1 MMHTS
6 FIKKATVFGLALAS
20 TSLFA
25 EATYSPHKYQQNDW
39 FAEFGGN
46 TAMYVN
52 PAGISETDQ
61 FELSFGF
68 FSSISGEASQEYVSF
83 TYPIDYKHTWGFSFF
98 ENGASIDGGQDYVE
112 NAFMLGY
119 AYNLIQCIALGI
131 DISVLQINQ
140 FDENKHISLGADVGL
155 NWNPIANSKFGYLLV
170 GVALQNVVQPGIS
183 TEEGSSSYSFVAPGF
198 FGGDRDDAYNIPS
211 NLNFSLFYRGLN
223 RALEAKVELSLID
236 VFHSDKEGGDGM
248 NLEESFTVTY
258 FLSPHLG
265 VRLRFTK
272 EGYPV
277 AGATV
282 NVKDVSLFRYLAL
295 DLEMSHDDLYAKKNR
310 GFIWAVKLTSRFG
323 DTREEKIGE
332 ERYRRLKIEPEND
345 YRAAMRLYLNRQF
358 LEAAYAFGKVQ
369 TKYPAFHLVDQAA
382 FYKAKSFENLRMH
395 KAAKA
400 VYEDAIKRY
409 PQSDQRAKYHFQLM
423 NIDYKEGKYIDA
435 MAKYQ
440 NIAQKFGESDV
451 KADADYVAGQIK
463 FEQGLY
469 QEAVD
474 LLAAILPG
482 NANYFYARYTMG
494 IAYSRMGKWDEA
506 ENCFRD
512 ITEQPVSNQ
521 SERDLQ
527 DAAKV
532 KLGHIYFSG
541 EKPDIAQAAQMYGQ
555 VQAGSPVYDEAMLG
569 IAWSFLKVNKPNEAM
584 KPAQWIISNLPESF
598 LVSEAY
604 LVIGYCHFMKK
615 DYNNAAKALEQAEK
629 RTEQPVVTVAA
640 RDSARQA
647 YDAMQDE
654 FDSVQVKALDLAR
667 QLPTPRVE
675 KKREALRPSFDKAN
689 KTIEDYAAFTQKSI
703 QSDRF
708 ESNRKRILD
717 DAGFTLATVK
727 TKMSQGGASSEAA
740 QELESL
746 EDDLEMGGDDMGG
759 SSDAGSSSEAPAPA
773 GGDESAGGSSD
784 ELGDDLGDDF

>member
-1 MMHTS
+1 MHTS
-6 FIKKATVFGLALAS
+6 FIKKAAVFGLALAS

-46 TAMYVN
+46 TSMYVN
-52 PAGISETDQ
+52 PAGISETEQ
-61 FELSFGF
+61 LEFSAAF
-68 FSSISGEASQEYVSF
+68 FSSISGEASQEYVSLTF
-83 TYPIDYKHTWGFSFF
+83 PMDYKHTLGFSFF
-98 ENGASIDGGQDYVE
+98 ENGASIDDGPSYGEY
-112 NAFMLGY
+112 AFMFGY
-119 AYNLIQCIALGI
+119 AYNLMQFLALGV
-131 DISVLQINQ
+131 DISVLYINQ
-140 FDENKHISLGADVGL
+140 FDEVKQLTLGADVGVS
-155 NWNPIANSKFGYLLV
+155 WNPLASSKYGYLLV
-170 GVALQNVVQPGIS
+170 GVALQNALQPAVS
-183 TEEGSSSYSFVAPGF
+183 TSVEEDGMKFVLF
-198 FGGDRDDAYNIPS
+198 TESEAYKIPS
-211 NLNFSLFYRGLN
+211 NLNISFFYRGLN
-223 RALEAKVELSLID
+223 RALEAKVELSIID
-236 VFHSDKEGGDGM
+236 VMHESSEGGEGM
-248 NLEESFTVTY
+248 NLEQSFTLTY
-258 FLSPHLG
+258 YLSPHLG
-265 VRLRFTK
+265 VRARFTK
-272 EGYPV
+272 ECYPV
-277 AGATV
+277 VGATV
-282 NVKDVSLFRYLAL
+282 NVKDVSIFRYLAL
-295 DLEMSHDDLYAKKNR
+295 DLEMSHDDLWEKKNR

-423 NIDYKEGKYIDA
+423 NIDYKEGKYTEA
-435 MAKYQ
+435 MNKYQ

-469 QEAVD
+469 QESVD

-494 IAYSRMGKWDEA
+494 IAYSRMGKFDEA

-532 KLGHIYFSG
+532 KLGHLFFSG
-541 EKPDIAQAAQMYGQ
+541 EKPDIAAAAQMYGQ
-555 VQAGSPVYDEAMLG
+555 VQKGSPVFDEAMLG
-569 IAWSFLKVNKPNEAM
+569 IAWSFLKVNKPDEAM
-584 KPAQWIISNLPESF
+584 KPAKWIISNLPESF

-604 LVIGYCHFMKK
+604 LVVGYCYFMKK
-615 DYNNAAKALEQAEK
+615 DYKGAAEALTEAER
-629 RTEQPVVTVAA
+629 RTNQPIVSVAS

-647 YDAMQDE
+647 YDAMQSQ
-654 FDSVQVKALDLAR
+654 FDSVQVLALDLAR

-675 KKREALRPSFDKAN
+675 SKREALRPTFDKAN
-689 KTIEDYAAFTQKSI
+689 QAIEDYASFMQKSI

-727 TKMSQGGASSEAA
+727 TKMGQGTSVSNEAK
-740 QELESL
+740 QQLDQL
-746 EDDLEMGGDDMGG
+746 EDLE
-759 SSDAGSSSEAPAPA
+759 
-773 GGDESAGGSSD
+773 
-784 ELGDDLGDDF
+784 

>member
-6 FIKKATVFGLALAS
+6 FIKTSVLGLTVAAS
-20 TSLFA
+20 SLFA
-25 EATYSPHKYQQNDW
+25 DATYSPHKYQQNDW

-52 PAGISETDQ
+52 PASIAETEQ
-61 FELSFGF
+61 LEFSAAF
-68 FSSISGEASQEYVSF
+68 FSSISGEASQEYVSLTF
-83 TYPIDYKHTWGFSFF
+83 PMDYKHTLGFSFF
-98 ENGASIDGGQDYVE
+98 ENGASIDGGKSYGE
-112 NAFMLGY
+112 YAFMFGY
-119 AYNLIQCIALGI
+119 AYNLFQLISLGV
-131 DISVLQINQ
+131 DISVLYINQ
-140 FDENKHISLGADVGL
+140 FDDVKQVTFGSDIGIS
-155 NWNPIANSKFGYLLV
+155 WNPLASSKLGYLLV
-170 GVALQNVVQPGIS
+170 GVALQNVLQPAIATS
-183 TEEGSSSYSFVAPGF
+183 
-198 FGGDRDDAYNIPS
+198 DDAPAVVLFTESEAYKIPA

-223 RALEAKVELSLID
+223 RSLEAKIEASFID
-236 VFHSDKEGGDGM
+236 IMHDDEEGGEGF
-248 NLEESFTVTY
+248 NLETSFTLTY
-258 FLSPHLG
+258 YLSPHLG
-265 VRLRFTK
+265 VRGRFTK
-272 EGYPV
+272 EGYFV

-282 NVKDVSLFRYLAL
+282 NVKDVSIFRYLQL

-310 GFIWAVKLTSRFG
+310 GFIWAVKITSRFG

-395 KAAKA
+395 KAAKS

-409 PQSDQRAKYHFQLM
+409 PQSDQKAKYHFQLM
-423 NIDYKEGKYIDA
+423 NIDYKEGKYTEA
-435 MAKYQ
+435 MSKYQ

-469 QEAVD
+469 QESVD

-494 IAYSRMGKWDEA
+494 IAYSRLGKFEEA

-512 ITEQPVSNQ
+512 ITEQQYSNQ
-521 SERDLQ
+521 SEQDLQ
-527 DAAKV
+527 DAARV
-532 KLGHIYFSG
+532 KLGHLYFSG
-541 EKPDIAQAAQMYGQ
+541 EKADIAAAAQMYGQ

-569 IAWSFLKVNKPNEAM
+569 IAWSFLKVNKPDEAM

-604 LVIGYCHFMKK
+604 LVQGYCYFMKK
-615 DYNNAAKALEQAEK
+615 DYQNAAKSLEQAEAK
-629 RTEQPVVTVAA
+629 TEKPAVSVAA

-647 YDAMQDE
+647 YDAMQSE
-654 FDSVQVKALDLAR
+654 FDSVQVQALDLAR

-675 KKREALRPSFDKAN
+675 SKREALRPTFDKAN
-689 KTIEDYAAFTQKSI
+689 QAIEDYAAFTQRAI

-708 ESNRKRILD
+708 ESNRKRILE

-727 TKMSQGGASSEAA
+727 TKMGQGSTSSEAA
-740 QELESL
+740 QELEEL
-746 EDDLEMGGDDMGG
+746 EDLE
-759 SSDAGSSSEAPAPA
+759 
-773 GGDESAGGSSD
+773 
-784 ELGDDLGDDF
+784 

>member
-1 MMHTS
+1 MHTS
-6 FIKKATVFGLALAS
+6 FIKTSVLGLTVAAS
-20 TSLFA
+20 SLFA
-25 EATYSPHKYQQNDW
+25 EATYAPHKYQQNDW

-52 PAGISETDQ
+52 PASISETEQ
-61 FELSFGF
+61 LEFSAAF
-68 FSSISGEASQEYVSF
+68 FSSISGEASQEYLSLTF
-83 TYPIDYKHTWGFSFF
+83 PMDYKHTLGFSFF
-98 ENGASIDGGQDYVE
+98 ENGASIDGGKSYGE
-112 NAFMLGY
+112 YAFMFGY
-119 AYNLIQCIALGI
+119 AYNLFQLLSLGV
-131 DISVLQINQ
+131 DISVLYINQ
-140 FDENKHISLGADVGL
+140 FDEVTQLTVGSDIGL
-155 NWNPIANSKFGYLLV
+155 SWNPLASSKLGYLLV
-170 GVALQNVVQPGIS
+170 GVALQNILPPA
-183 TEEGSSSYSFVAPGF
+183 VATG
-198 FGGDRDDAYNIPS
+198 DDAPMFVLFTEDEAYKIPT
-211 NLNFSLFYRGLN
+211 NLNISLFYRGLN
-223 RALEAKVELSLID
+223 RSLEAKIEASLID
-236 VFHSDKEGGDGM
+236 IMHDEDEGGEGF
-248 NLEESFTVTY
+248 NLETSFTLTY
-258 FLSPHLG
+258 YLSPHLG
-265 VRLRFTK
+265 VRGRFTK
-272 EGYPV
+272 EGYFV

-282 NVKDVSLFRYLAL
+282 NVKDVSIFRYLSL

-310 GFIWAVKLTSRFG
+310 GFIWAVKITSRFG

-409 PQSDQRAKYHFQLM
+409 PQSDQKAKYHFQLM
-423 NIDYKEGKYIDA
+423 NIDYKEGKYTEA
-435 MAKYQ
+435 MSKYQ

-469 QEAVD
+469 QESVD

-494 IAYSRMGKWDEA
+494 IAYSRLGKFEEA

-512 ITEQPVSNQ
+512 ITEQQYSNQ
-521 SERDLQ
+521 SEQDLQ
-527 DAAKV
+527 DAARV

-541 EKPDIAQAAQMYGQ
+541 EKADIAAAAQMYGQ

-569 IAWSFLKVNKPNEAM
+569 IAWSFLKVNKPDDAM
-584 KPAQWIISNLPESF
+584 KPAKWIISNLPESF

-604 LVIGYCHFMKK
+604 LVQGYCYFMKK
-615 DYNNAAKALEQAEK
+615 DYKNAAASLEQAEK
-629 RTEQPVVTVAA
+629 KTEQPAVSVAA

-675 KKREALRPSFDKAN
+675 SKREALRPTFDKAN
-689 KTIEDYAAFTQKSI
+689 QAIEDYAAFTQRAI

-708 ESNRKRILD
+708 ESNRKRILE

-727 TKMSQGGASSEAA
+727 TKMGQGSAGNAEAA
-740 QELESL
+740 KELDSL
-746 EDDLEMGGDDMGG
+746 EDLDL
-759 SSDAGSSSEAPAPA
+759 
-773 GGDESAGGSSD
+773 DE
-784 ELGDDLGDDF
+784 

>member
-1 MMHTS
+1 MLRTS
-6 FIKKATVFGLALAS
+6 FIKTSAFGLAVAS

-25 EATYSPHKYQQNDW
+25 EATYTPNKYQQNDW

-46 TAMYVN
+46 TSMYVN

-61 FELSFGF
+61 LEFSAAF
-68 FSSISGEASQEYVSF
+68 FSTISGEASQEYVSL
-83 TYPIDYKHTWGFSFF
+83 TYPIDYKHTLGFSLF
-98 ENGASIDGGQDYVE
+98 ENGASIEGGESYSE
-112 NAFMLGY
+112 IAAMFGY
-119 AYNLIQCIALGI
+119 SYRLMHFLSLGI
-131 DISVLQINQ
+131 DLSVLYINQ
-140 FDENKHISLGADVGL
+140 FDELKQLTVGADVGVS
-155 NWNPIANSKFGYLLV
+155 WNPLASSKYGYLLIGASV
-170 GVALQNVVQPGIS
+170 QNLLAPAVSEADGD
-183 TEEGSSSYSFVAPGF
+183 GSFKFVFMGAA
-198 FGGDRDDAYNIPS
+198 DAYKIPT
-211 NLNFSLFYRGLN
+211 NLNLSLFYRGFN
-223 RALEAKVELSLID
+223 RLLEFKAELSVID
-236 VFHSDKEGGDGM
+236 IIHDSDEGGKGS
-248 NLEESFTVTY
+248 NLEMSFSLTY
-258 FLSPHLG
+258 YLSSHLG
-265 VRLRFTK
+265 VRGRFTK

-277 AGATV
+277 IGATV
-282 NVKDVSLFRYLAL
+282 NVKDVSIFRYLAL
-295 DLEMSHDDLYAKKNR
+295 DLEMSHDDLWAKKNR
-310 GFIWAVKLTSRFG
+310 GFVWAVKLTSRFG

-395 KAAKA
+395 KAAKS

-423 NIDYKEGKYIDA
+423 NIDYKEGKYTEA
-435 MAKYQ
+435 MTKYQ

-469 QEAVD
+469 QESVD
-474 LLAAILPG
+474 LLASILPG

-494 IAYSRMGKWDEA
+494 IANSRMGKFDEA

-527 DAAKV
+527 DAARV
-532 KLGHIYFSG
+532 KLGHLFFSG
-541 EKPDIAQAAQMYGQ
+541 EKPDIAAAAQMYGQ
-555 VQAGSPVYDEAMLG
+555 VQKESPVFDEAMLG
-569 IAWSFLKVNKPNEAM
+569 IAWSFLKVNKPDEAI
-584 KPAQWIISNLPESF
+584 KPAKWIISNLPESF

-615 DYNNAAKALEQAEK
+615 NYQEALEALTQAEK
-629 RTEQPVVTVAA
+629 RTEQPIVSVAA

-647 YDAMQDE
+647 YDAMQSQ
-654 FDSVQVKALDLAR
+654 FDSVQVLALDLAR

-675 KKREALRPSFDKAN
+675 SKREALRPTFDKAN
-689 KTIEDYAAFTQKSI
+689 QAIEDYASFMQRSI

-717 DAGFTLATVK
+717 DAGFTKATLLS
-727 TKMSQGGASSEAA
+727 KMGGAGGGTSKNSGASEMP
-740 QELESL
+740 SL
-746 EDDLEMGGDDMGG
+746 EDDL
-759 SSDAGSSSEAPAPA
+759 
-773 GGDESAGGSSD
+773 
-784 ELGDDLGDDF
+784 

>member
-6 FIKKATVFGLALAS
+6 FIKKAAVFGLALAS

-52 PAGISETDQ
+52 PAGISETEQ
-61 FELSFGF
+61 LEFSAAF
-68 FSSISGEASQEYVSF
+68 FSSISGEASQEYVSLTF
-83 TYPIDYKHTWGFSFF
+83 PMDYKHTLGFSFF
-98 ENGASIDGGQDYVE
+98 ENGASIDDGPSYGEY
-112 NAFMLGY
+112 AFMFGY
-119 AYNLIQCIALGI
+119 AYNLMQFLALGV
-131 DISVLQINQ
+131 DISVLYINQ
-140 FDENKHISLGADVGL
+140 FDEVKQLTMGADIGI
-155 NWNPIANSKFGYLLV
+155 NWNPLASSKYGYLLV
-170 GVALQNVVQPGIS
+170 GVAMQNVLQPAVS
-183 TEEGSSSYSFVAPGF
+183 TAAEESGMKFVLF
-198 FGGDRDDAYNIPS
+198 TESEAYKIPS
-211 NLNFSLFYRGLN
+211 NLNVSLFYRGLN
-223 RALEAKVELSLID
+223 RSLEAKAEVSIID
-236 VFHSDKEGGDGM
+236 VMHESSEGGEGM
-248 NLEESFTVTY
+248 NLETSFTLTY
-258 FLSPHLG
+258 YLSPHLG
-265 VRLRFTK
+265 VRARFTK
-272 EGYPV
+272 ECYPV
-277 AGATV
+277 IGATV
-282 NVKDVSLFRYLAL
+282 NVKDVSIFRYLAL
-295 DLEMSHDDLYAKKNR
+295 DLELSHDDLWEKKNR

-423 NIDYKEGKYIDA
+423 NIDYKEGKYTEA

-469 QEAVD
+469 QESVD

-494 IAYSRMGKWDEA
+494 IAYSRMGKWEEA

-532 KLGHIYFSG
+532 KLGHLFFSG
-541 EKPDIAQAAQMYGQ
+541 EKADIPAAAQMYGQ
-555 VQAGSPVYDEAMLG
+555 VEAGSPVYDEAMLG
-569 IAWSFLKVNKPNEAM
+569 IAWSFLKVNKPDEAM
-584 KPAQWIISNLPESF
+584 KPAQWIINNLPESF
-598 LVSEAY
+598 LISEAY

-615 DYNNAAKALEQAEK
+615 DYNGAAKALEQAEK

-647 YDAMQDE
+647 YDAMQDQ
-654 FDSVQVKALDLAR
+654 FDSVQVLALDLAR

-675 KKREALRPSFDKAN
+675 SKREALRPTFDKAN
-689 KTIEDYAAFTQKSI
+689 QSIEEYAAFTQKSI

-708 ESNRKRILD
+708 ESNRKRIQE

-727 TKMSQGGASSEAA
+727 TKMSQGSTGSSEAA
-740 QELESL
+740 QELEDL
-746 EDDLEMGGDDMGG
+746 EDLE
-759 SSDAGSSSEAPAPA
+759 
-773 GGDESAGGSSD
+773 
-784 ELGDDLGDDF
+784 

>member
-1 MMHTS
+1 MHTS
-6 FIKKATVFGLALAS
+6 FIKTSVLGLTVAAS
-20 TSLFA
+20 SLFA
-25 EATYSPHKYQQNDW
+25 DATYSPHKYQQNDW

-52 PAGISETDQ
+52 PASIAETEQ
-61 FELSFGF
+61 LEFSAAF
-68 FSSISGEASQEYVSF
+68 FSSISGEASQEYVSLTF
-83 TYPIDYKHTWGFSFF
+83 PMDYKHTLGFSFF
-98 ENGASIDGGQDYVE
+98 ENGASIDGGKSYGE
-112 NAFMLGY
+112 YAFMFGY
-119 AYNLIQCIALGI
+119 AYNLFQLVSLGV
-131 DISVLQINQ
+131 DISVLYINQ
-140 FDENKHISLGADVGL
+140 FDDVKQVTFGSDIGIS
-155 NWNPIANSKFGYLLV
+155 WNPLASSKLGYLLV
-170 GVALQNVVQPGIS
+170 GVALQNVLQPAIATS
-183 TEEGSSSYSFVAPGF
+183 
-198 FGGDRDDAYNIPS
+198 DDAPAVVLFTESEAYKIPA

-223 RALEAKVELSLID
+223 RSLEAKIEASFID
-236 VFHSDKEGGDGM
+236 IMHDDEEGGEGF
-248 NLEESFTVTY
+248 NLETSFTLTY
-258 FLSPHLG
+258 YLSPHLG
-265 VRLRFTK
+265 VRGRFTK
-272 EGYPV
+272 EGYFV

-282 NVKDVSLFRYLAL
+282 NVKDVSIFRYLQL

-310 GFIWAVKLTSRFG
+310 GFIWAVKITSRFG

-395 KAAKA
+395 KAAKS

-409 PQSDQRAKYHFQLM
+409 PQSDQKAKYHFQLM
-423 NIDYKEGKYIDA
+423 NIDYKEGKYTEA
-435 MAKYQ
+435 MSKYQ

-469 QEAVD
+469 QESVD

-494 IAYSRMGKWDEA
+494 IAYSRLGKFEEA

-512 ITEQPVSNQ
+512 ITEQQYSNQ
-521 SERDLQ
+521 SEQDLQ
-527 DAAKV
+527 DAARV
-532 KLGHIYFSG
+532 KLGHLYFSG
-541 EKPDIAQAAQMYGQ
+541 EKADIAAAAQMYGQ
-555 VQAGSPVYDEAMLG
+555 VQPGSPVYDEAMLG
-569 IAWSFLKVNKPNEAM
+569 IAWSFLKVNKPDEAM
-584 KPAQWIISNLPESF
+584 KPAKWIISNLPESF

-604 LVIGYCHFMKK
+604 LVQGYCYFMKK
-615 DYNNAAKALEQAEK
+615 DYQNAAKSLEQAEAK
-629 RTEQPVVTVAA
+629 TEKPAVSVAA

-647 YDAMQDE
+647 YDAMQSE
-654 FDSVQVKALDLAR
+654 FDSVQVQALDLAR

-675 KKREALRPSFDKAN
+675 SKREALRPTFDKAN
-689 KTIEDYAAFTQKSI
+689 QAIEDYAAFTQRAI

-708 ESNRKRILD
+708 ESNRKRILE

-727 TKMSQGGASSEAA
+727 TKMGQGSTSSEAA
-740 QELESL
+740 QELEEL
-746 EDDLEMGGDDMGG
+746 EDLE
-759 SSDAGSSSEAPAPA
+759 
-773 GGDESAGGSSD
+773 
-784 ELGDDLGDDF
+784 

>member
-1 MMHTS
+1 MHTS
-6 FIKKATVFGLALAS
+6 FIKKAAVFGLALAS

-46 TAMYVN
+46 TSMYVN
-52 PAGISETDQ
+52 PAGISETEQ
-61 FELSFGF
+61 LEFSAAF
-68 FSSISGEASQEYVSF
+68 FSSISGEASQEYVSLTF
-83 TYPIDYKHTWGFSFF
+83 PMDYKHTLGFSFF
-98 ENGASIDGGQDYVE
+98 ENGASIDDGPSYGEY
-112 NAFMLGY
+112 AFMFGY
-119 AYNLIQCIALGI
+119 AYNLMQFLALGV
-131 DISVLQINQ
+131 DISVLYINQ
-140 FDENKHISLGADVGL
+140 FDEVKQLTLGADVGVS
-155 NWNPIANSKFGYLLV
+155 WNPLASSKYGYLLV
-170 GVALQNVVQPGIS
+170 GVALQNALQPAVS
-183 TEEGSSSYSFVAPGF
+183 TAVEEDGMKFVLF
-198 FGGDRDDAYNIPS
+198 TESEAYKIPS
-211 NLNFSLFYRGLN
+211 NLNISFFYRGLN
-223 RALEAKVELSLID
+223 RALEAKVELSIID
-236 VFHSDKEGGDGM
+236 VMHESSEGGEGM
-248 NLEESFTVTY
+248 NLEQSFTLTY
-258 FLSPHLG
+258 YLSPHLG
-265 VRLRFTK
+265 VRARFTK
-272 EGYPV
+272 ECYPV
-277 AGATV
+277 VGATV
-282 NVKDVSLFRYLAL
+282 NVKDVSIFRYLAL
-295 DLEMSHDDLYAKKNR
+295 DLEMSHDDLWEKKNR

-409 PQSDQRAKYHFQLM
+409 PQSDQKAKYHFQLM
-423 NIDYKEGKYIDA
+423 NIDYKEGKYTEA
-435 MAKYQ
+435 MTKYQ

-469 QEAVD
+469 QESVD

-494 IAYSRMGKWDEA
+494 IAYSRLGKFEEA

-512 ITEQPVSNQ
+512 ITEQQYSNQ
-521 SERDLQ
+521 SEQDLQ
-527 DAAKV
+527 DAARV
-532 KLGHIYFSG
+532 KLGHLYFSG
-541 EKPDIAQAAQMYGQ
+541 EKADIAAAAQMYGQ
-555 VQAGSPVYDEAMLG
+555 GHAGSPVYDEAMLG
-569 IAWSFLKVNKPNEAM
+569 IAWSFLKVNKPDEAM
-584 KPAQWIISNLPESF
+584 KPAKWIISNLPESF

-604 LVIGYCHFMKK
+604 LVQGYCYFMKK
-615 DYNNAAKALEQAEK
+615 DYQNAAKSLEQAEK
-629 RTEQPVVTVAA
+629 KTEKPAVTVAA

-654 FDSVQVKALDLAR
+654 FDSVQVQALDLAR

-675 KKREALRPSFDKAN
+675 SKREALRPTFDKAN
-689 KTIEDYAAFTQKSI
+689 QAIEDYAAFTQKAI

-708 ESNRKRILD
+708 ESNRKRILE

-727 TKMSQGGASSEAA
+727 TKMGQGAPSSEAA
-740 QELESL
+740 QELEDL
-746 EDDLEMGGDDMGG
+746 EDLE
-759 SSDAGSSSEAPAPA
+759 
-773 GGDESAGGSSD
+773 
-784 ELGDDLGDDF
+784 

>member
-1 MMHTS
+1 MLRTS
-6 FIKKATVFGLALAS
+6 FIKTSALGLAVAS

-25 EATYSPHKYQQNDW
+25 EATYTPNKYQQNDW

-46 TAMYVN
+46 TSMYVN

-61 FELSFGF
+61 LEFSAAF
-68 FSSISGEASQEYVSF
+68 FSTISGEASQEYVSL
-83 TYPIDYKHTWGFSFF
+83 TYPIDYKHTLGFSLF
-98 ENGASIDGGQDYVE
+98 ENGASIEGGESYSE
-112 NAFMLGY
+112 IAAMFGYSYRLFHLLSLGV
-119 AYNLIQCIALGI
+119 
-131 DISVLQINQ
+131 SVDVLYINQ
-140 FDENKHISLGADVGL
+140 FDELKQLTVGADVGL
-155 NWNPIANSKFGYLLV
+155 SWNPLASSKYGYLLI
-170 GVALQNVVQPGIS
+170 GASLQNILAPAVSEADGD
-183 TEEGSSSYSFVAPGF
+183 GSFKFVFMGAA
-198 FGGDRDDAYNIPS
+198 DAYKIPT
-211 NLNFSLFYRGLN
+211 NLNLSLFYRGFN
-223 RALEAKVELSLID
+223 RLLEMKAEFSFID
-236 VFHSDKEGGDGM
+236 IIHDSDEGGKGA
-248 NLEESFTVTY
+248 NLEMSFTLTY
-258 FLSPHLG
+258 YLSSHLG
-265 VRLRFTK
+265 VRARFTK

-277 AGATV
+277 IGATV
-282 NVKDVSLFRYLAL
+282 NVKDVSIFRYLAL
-295 DLEMSHDDLYAKKNR
+295 DLEMSHDDLWAKKNR
-310 GFIWAVKLTSRFG
+310 GFVWAVKLTTRFG

-395 KAAKA
+395 KAAKS

-423 NIDYKEGKYIDA
+423 NIDYKEGKYTEA
-435 MAKYQ
+435 MTKYQ

-469 QEAVD
+469 QESVD
-474 LLAAILPG
+474 LLASILPG

-494 IAYSRMGKWDEA
+494 IANSRMGKFDEA

-527 DAAKV
+527 DAARV
-532 KLGHIYFSG
+532 KLGHLFFSG
-541 EKPDIAQAAQMYGQ
+541 EKPDIAAAAQMYGQ
-555 VQAGSPVYDEAMLG
+555 VQKESPVFDEAMLG
-569 IAWSFLKVNKPNEAM
+569 IAWSFLKVNKPDEAI
-584 KPAQWIISNLPESF
+584 KPAKWIISNLPESF

-615 DYNNAAKALEQAEK
+615 NYQDALEALTQAEK
-629 RTEQPVVTVAA
+629 RTEQPIVSVAS

-647 YDAMQDE
+647 YDAMQSQ
-654 FDSVQVKALDLAR
+654 FDSVQVLALDLAR

-675 KKREALRPSFDKAN
+675 SKREALRPTFNKAN
-689 KTIEDYAAFTQKSI
+689 QAIEDYASFMQRSI

-717 DAGFTLATVK
+717 DAGFTKATLLS
-727 TKMSQGGASSEAA
+727 KMGGAGGGTSKNSGASEMP
-740 QELESL
+740 SL
-746 EDDLEMGGDDMGG
+746 EDDL
-759 SSDAGSSSEAPAPA
+759 
-773 GGDESAGGSSD
+773 
-784 ELGDDLGDDF
+784 

>member
-1 MMHTS
+1 MMRTS
-6 FIKKATVFGLALAS
+6 FIKTSVLGLTVAASALY
-20 TSLFA
+20 A
-25 EATYSPHKYQQNDW
+25 EAVYSPHKYQQNDW
-39 FAEFGGN
+39 FGEFGSNN

-52 PAGISETDQ
+52 PAGISMTDQ
-61 FELSFGF
+61 LEVSAAF
-68 FSSISGEASQEYVSF
+68 FSSISGEASQEYVSLAF
-83 TYPIDYKHTWGFSFF
+83 PMDYKHTIGFSFF
-98 ENGASIDGGQDYVE
+98 ENGASIDGGKSYDE
-112 NAFMLGY
+112 FAFLLGY
-119 AYNLIQCIALGI
+119 AYNLMHCVAVGL
-131 DISVLQINQ
+131 DISVLYINQ
-140 FDENKHISLGADVGL
+140 FDEVKHVTFGADVGV
-155 NWNPIANSKFGYLLV
+155 NWNPLSSSKYGDLFV
-170 GVALQNVVQPGIS
+170 GVALQNALQPAVSTAEKDAPTVVLF
-183 TEEGSSSYSFVAPGF
+183 TESE
-198 FGGDRDDAYNIPS
+198 AYKIPA

-223 RALEAKVELSLID
+223 RALEAKAELSVID
-236 VFHSDKEGGDGM
+236 VMHDDEEGGEGM
-248 NLEESFTVTY
+248 NLEESFTLTY
-258 FLSPHLG
+258 YLSPHLG

-277 AGATV
+277 VGATV
-282 NVKDVSLFRYLAL
+282 NVKDVSFFRYLQL

-310 GFIWAVKLTSRFG
+310 GFIWAVKLTTRFG

-395 KAAKA
+395 KAARA

-409 PQSDQRAKYHFQLM
+409 PRTEQNAKYHFQLM
-423 NIDYKEGKYIDA
+423 NIDYKEGKYTDA

-440 NIAQKFGESDV
+440 NIVQVFGKSDV
-451 KADADYVAGQIK
+451 KADADYIAGQIK

-469 QEAVD
+469 QESVD

-494 IAYSRMGKWDEA
+494 IAYSRMGKWEEA

-541 EKPDIAQAAQMYGQ
+541 EKPDVAAAAQMYGQ
-555 VQAGSPVYDEAMLG
+555 VEPGSPVYDEAMLG
-569 IAWSFLKVNKPNEAM
+569 IAWSFLKVNKPDEAL
-584 KPAQWIISNLPESF
+584 KPANWIISNLPESF

-604 LVIGYCHFMKK
+604 LVQGYCYFIKK
-615 DYNNAAKALEQAEK
+615 DYDRAVKSLEQAEK
-629 RTEQPVVTVAA
+629 RTEQPVVSVAA

-647 YDAMQDE
+647 YEAMQND

-675 KKREALRPSFDKAN
+675 SKREALKPDFDKAN
-689 KTIEDYAAFTQKSI
+689 KAIEDYAEFTQRSI

-727 TKMSQGGASSEAA
+727 TKMAGGAGGSGAA
-740 QELESL
+740 QELEEL
-746 EDDLEMGGDDMGG
+746 DDLE
-759 SSDAGSSSEAPAPA
+759 
-773 GGDESAGGSSD
+773 
-784 ELGDDLGDDF
+784 

>member
-6 FIKKATVFGLALAS
+6 FIKTSVLGLAVAS

-25 EATYSPHKYQQNDW
+25 EATYTPNKYQQNDW

-61 FELSFGF
+61 LEVSLGF
-68 FSSISGEASQEYVSF
+68 FSTISGEASQEYVSL
-83 TYPIDYKHTWGFSFF
+83 TYPIDYKHTWGISLF
-98 ENGASIDGGQDYVE
+98 ENGASIEGGASYSE
-112 NAFMLGY
+112 IAALFGY
-119 AYNLIQCIALGI
+119 SYRLMQLLALGI
-131 DISVLQINQ
+131 DLSVLYINQ
-140 FDENKHISLGADVGL
+140 FDEIKQLTIGADVGL
-155 NWNPIANSKFGYLLV
+155 SWNPLASSKFGYLLI
-170 GVALQNVVQPGIS
+170 GVAVQNLLAPAIS
-183 TEEGSSSYSFVAPGF
+183 EAEGDGSFKFVLMGAK
-198 FGGDRDDAYNIPS
+198 DAYKIPT
-211 NLNFSLFYRGLN
+211 NLNLSLFWRGFN
-223 RALEAKVELSLID
+223 RLLELKAELSLID
-236 VFHSDKEGGDGM
+236 IIHDADEGGKGS
-248 NLEESFTVTY
+248 NLEMSFTLTY
-258 FLSPHLG
+258 YLSSHLG
-265 VRLRFTK
+265 VRARFTK

-277 AGATV
+277 IGATV
-282 NVKDVSLFRYLAL
+282 NVKDVSIFRYLAL
-295 DLEMSHDDLYAKKNR
+295 DLEMSHDDLWAKKNR
-310 GFIWAVKLTSRFG
+310 GFVWAVKLTSRFG

-395 KAAKA
+395 KAAKS

-423 NIDYKEGKYIDA
+423 NIDYKEGKYTEA
-435 MAKYQ
+435 MNKYQ

-494 IAYSRMGKWDEA
+494 IANSRMQKWDEA

-532 KLGHIYFSG
+532 KLGHLFFSG
-541 EKPDIAQAAQMYGQ
+541 EKPDIAAAAQLYGQ
-555 VQAGSPVYDEAMLG
+555 VQKGSPVFDEAMLG
-569 IAWSFLKVNKPNEAM
+569 IAWSFLKVHKPDDAI

-604 LVIGYCHFMKK
+604 LVVGYCHFMKK
-615 DYNNAAKALEQAEK
+615 EYQKSAEALQEAVNLSDK
-629 RTEQPVVTVAA
+629 PVVSVAA

-647 YDAMQDE
+647 YDAMQGQ
-654 FDSVQVKALDLAR
+654 FDSVQVLALDLAR

-675 KKREALRPSFDKAN
+675 SKREALRPTFDKAN
-689 KTIEDYAAFTQKSI
+689 QTIEDYASFMQRSI

-708 ESNRKRILD
+708 ESNRQRIRD

-727 TKMSQGGASSEAA
+727 TLLGG
-740 QELESL
+740 L
-746 EDDLEMGGDDMGG
+746 GG
-759 SSDAGSSSEAPAPA
+759 SSSGSGSSTGSPA
-773 GGDESAGGSSD
+773 G
-784 ELGDDLGDDF
+784 ELEDLE

>member
-6 FIKKATVFGLALAS
+6 FIKTSVLGLTVAAS
-20 TSLFA
+20 SLFA
-25 EATYSPHKYQQNDW
+25 EATYAPHKYQQNDW

-52 PAGISETDQ
+52 PASISETEQ
-61 FELSFGF
+61 LEFSAAF
-68 FSSISGEASQEYVSF
+68 FSSISGEASQEYLSLTF
-83 TYPIDYKHTWGFSFF
+83 PMDYKHTLGFSFF
-98 ENGASIDGGQDYVE
+98 ENGASIDGGKSYGE
-112 NAFMLGY
+112 YAFMFGY
-119 AYNLIQCIALGI
+119 AYNLFQLLSLGV
-131 DISVLQINQ
+131 DISVLYINQ
-140 FDENKHISLGADVGL
+140 FDEVTQLTVGSDIGL
-155 NWNPIANSKFGYLLV
+155 SWNPLASSKLGYLLV
-170 GVALQNVVQPGIS
+170 GVALQNILPPA
-183 TEEGSSSYSFVAPGF
+183 VATG
-198 FGGDRDDAYNIPS
+198 DDAPMFVLFTEDEAYKIPT
-211 NLNFSLFYRGLN
+211 NLNISLFYRGLN
-223 RALEAKVELSLID
+223 RSLEAKIEASLID
-236 VFHSDKEGGDGM
+236 IMHDEDEGGEGF
-248 NLEESFTVTY
+248 NLETSFTLTY
-258 FLSPHLG
+258 YLSPHLG
-265 VRLRFTK
+265 VRGRFTK
-272 EGYPV
+272 EGYFV

-282 NVKDVSLFRYLAL
+282 NVKDVSIFRYLSL

-310 GFIWAVKLTSRFG
+310 GFIWAVKITSRFG

-395 KAAKA
+395 KAAKS

-409 PQSDQRAKYHFQLM
+409 PQSDQKAKYHFQLM
-423 NIDYKEGKYIDA
+423 NIDYKEGKYTEA
-435 MAKYQ
+435 MSKYQ

-469 QEAVD
+469 QESVD

-494 IAYSRMGKWDEA
+494 IAYSRLGKFEEA

-512 ITEQPVSNQ
+512 ITEQQYSNQ
-521 SERDLQ
+521 SEQDLQ
-527 DAAKV
+527 DAARV

-541 EKPDIAQAAQMYGQ
+541 EKADIAAAAQMYGQ
-555 VQAGSPVYDEAMLG
+555 VQPGSPVYDEAMLG
-569 IAWSFLKVNKPNEAM
+569 IAWSFLKVNKPDDAM
-584 KPAQWIISNLPESF
+584 KPAKWIISNLPESF

-604 LVIGYCHFMKK
+604 LVQGYCYFMKK
-615 DYNNAAKALEQAEK
+615 DYKNAAASLEQAEK
-629 RTEQPVVTVAA
+629 KTEQPAVSVAA

-647 YDAMQDE
+647 FDAMQDE

-675 KKREALRPSFDKAN
+675 SKREALRPTFDKAN
-689 KTIEDYAAFTQKSI
+689 QAIEDYAAFTQRAI

-708 ESNRKRILD
+708 ESNRKRILE

-727 TKMSQGGASSEAA
+727 TKMGQGSAGNAEAA
-740 QELESL
+740 KELDAL
-746 EDDLEMGGDDMGG
+746 EDLDL
-759 SSDAGSSSEAPAPA
+759 
-773 GGDESAGGSSD
+773 DE
-784 ELGDDLGDDF
+784 

>member
-6 FIKKATVFGLALAS
+6 FIKTSVLGLTVAAS
-20 TSLFA
+20 SLFA
-25 EATYSPHKYQQNDW
+25 EATYAPHKYQQNDW

-52 PAGISETDQ
+52 PASISETEQ
-61 FELSFGF
+61 LEFSAAF
-68 FSSISGEASQEYVSF
+68 FSSISGEASQEYLSLTF
-83 TYPIDYKHTWGFSFF
+83 PMDYKHTLGFSFF
-98 ENGASIDGGQDYVE
+98 ENGASIDGGKSYGE
-112 NAFMLGY
+112 YAFMFGY
-119 AYNLIQCIALGI
+119 AYNLFQLLSLGV
-131 DISVLQINQ
+131 DISVLYINQ
-140 FDENKHISLGADVGL
+140 FDEVTQLTVGSDIGL
-155 NWNPIANSKFGYLLV
+155 SWNPLASSKLGYLLV
-170 GVALQNVVQPGIS
+170 GVALQNILPPA
-183 TEEGSSSYSFVAPGF
+183 VATG
-198 FGGDRDDAYNIPS
+198 DDAPMLVLFTEDEAYKIPT
-211 NLNFSLFYRGLN
+211 NLNISLFYRGLN
-223 RALEAKVELSLID
+223 RSLEAKIEASLID
-236 VFHSDKEGGDGM
+236 IMHDEDEGGEGF
-248 NLEESFTVTY
+248 NLETSFTLTY
-258 FLSPHLG
+258 YLSPHLG
-265 VRLRFTK
+265 VRGRFTK
-272 EGYPV
+272 EGYFV

-282 NVKDVSLFRYLAL
+282 NVKDVSIFRYLSL

-310 GFIWAVKLTSRFG
+310 GFIWAVKITSRFG

-409 PQSDQRAKYHFQLM
+409 PQSDQKAKYHFQLM
-423 NIDYKEGKYIDA
+423 NIDYKEGKYTEA
-435 MAKYQ
+435 MSKYQ

-469 QEAVD
+469 QESVD

-494 IAYSRMGKWDEA
+494 IAYSRLGKFEEA

-512 ITEQPVSNQ
+512 ITEQQYSNQ
-521 SERDLQ
+521 SEQDLQ
-527 DAAKV
+527 DAARV

-541 EKPDIAQAAQMYGQ
+541 EKADIAAAAQMYGQ

-569 IAWSFLKVNKPNEAM
+569 IAWSFLKVNKPDDAM
-584 KPAQWIISNLPESF
+584 KPAKWIISNLPESF

-604 LVIGYCHFMKK
+604 LVQGYCYFMKK
-615 DYNNAAKALEQAEK
+615 DYKNAAASLEQAEK
-629 RTEQPVVTVAA
+629 KTEQPAVSVAA

-647 YDAMQDE
+647 FDAMQDE

-675 KKREALRPSFDKAN
+675 SKREALRPTFDKAN
-689 KTIEDYAAFTQKSI
+689 QAIEDYAAFTQRAI

-708 ESNRKRILD
+708 ESNRKRILE

-727 TKMSQGGASSEAA
+727 TKMGQGSAGNAEAA
-740 QELESL
+740 KELDAL
-746 EDDLEMGGDDMGG
+746 DDLEL
-759 SSDAGSSSEAPAPA
+759 
-773 GGDESAGGSSD
+773 DE
-784 ELGDDLGDDF
+784 

>member
-1 MMHTS
+1 MHTS
-6 FIKKATVFGLALAS
+6 FIKTSVLGLTVAAS
-20 TSLFA
+20 SLFA
-25 EATYSPHKYQQNDW
+25 EATYAPHKYQQNDW

-52 PAGISETDQ
+52 PASISETEQ
-61 FELSFGF
+61 LEFSAAF
-68 FSSISGEASQEYVSF
+68 FSSISGEASQEYLSLTF
-83 TYPIDYKHTWGFSFF
+83 PMDYKHTLGFSFF
-98 ENGASIDGGQDYVE
+98 ENGASIDGGKSYGE
-112 NAFMLGY
+112 YAFMFGY
-119 AYNLIQCIALGI
+119 AYNLFQLLSLGV
-131 DISVLQINQ
+131 DISVLYINQ
-140 FDENKHISLGADVGL
+140 FDEVTQLTVGSDIGL
-155 NWNPIANSKFGYLLV
+155 SWNPLASSKLGYLLV
-170 GVALQNVVQPGIS
+170 GVALQNILPPA
-183 TEEGSSSYSFVAPGF
+183 VATG
-198 FGGDRDDAYNIPS
+198 DDAPMFVLFTEDEAYKIPT
-211 NLNFSLFYRGLN
+211 NLNISLFYRGLN
-223 RALEAKVELSLID
+223 RSLEAKIEASLID
-236 VFHSDKEGGDGM
+236 IMHDEAEGGEGF
-248 NLEESFTVTY
+248 NLETSFTLTY
-258 FLSPHLG
+258 YLSPHLG
-265 VRLRFTK
+265 VRGRFTK
-272 EGYPV
+272 EGYFV

-282 NVKDVSLFRYLAL
+282 NVKDVSIFRYLSL

-310 GFIWAVKLTSRFG
+310 GFIWAVKITSRFG

-395 KAAKA
+395 KAAKS

-409 PQSDQRAKYHFQLM
+409 PQSDQKAKYHFQLM
-423 NIDYKEGKYIDA
+423 NIDYKEGKYTEA
-435 MAKYQ
+435 MSKYQ

-469 QEAVD
+469 QESVD

-494 IAYSRMGKWDEA
+494 IAYSRLGKFEEA

-512 ITEQPVSNQ
+512 ITEQQYSNQ
-521 SERDLQ
+521 SEQDLQ
-527 DAAKV
+527 DAARV

-541 EKPDIAQAAQMYGQ
+541 EKADIAAAAQMYGQ

-569 IAWSFLKVNKPNEAM
+569 IAWSFLKVNKPDEAM

-604 LVIGYCHFMKK
+604 LVQGYCYFMKK
-615 DYNNAAKALEQAEK
+615 DYKKAAASLEQAEAK
-629 RTEQPVVTVAA
+629 TEKPAVSVAA

-647 YDAMQDE
+647 FDAMQDE

-675 KKREALRPSFDKAN
+675 SKREALRPTFNKAN
-689 KTIEDYAAFTQKSI
+689 QAIEDYAAFTQRAI

-708 ESNRKRILD
+708 ESNRKRILE

-727 TKMSQGGASSEAA
+727 TKMGQGSAGNAEAA
-740 QELESL
+740 KELDAL
-746 EDDLEMGGDDMGG
+746 EDLEL
-759 SSDAGSSSEAPAPA
+759 
-773 GGDESAGGSSD
+773 DE
-784 ELGDDLGDDF
+784 

>member
-1 MMHTS
+1 MHTS
-6 FIKKATVFGLALAS
+6 FIKTSVLGLTVAAS
-20 TSLFA
+20 SLFA
-25 EATYSPHKYQQNDW
+25 DATYSPHKYQQNDW

-52 PAGISETDQ
+52 PASIAETEQ
-61 FELSFGF
+61 LEFSAAF
-68 FSSISGEASQEYVSF
+68 FSSISGEASQEYVSLTF
-83 TYPIDYKHTWGFSFF
+83 PMDYKHTLGFSFF
-98 ENGASIDGGQDYVE
+98 ENGASIDGGKSYGE
-112 NAFMLGY
+112 YAFMFGY
-119 AYNLIQCIALGI
+119 AYNLFQLVSLGV
-131 DISVLQINQ
+131 DISVLYINQ
-140 FDENKHISLGADVGL
+140 FDDVKQVTFGSDIGIS
-155 NWNPIANSKFGYLLV
+155 WNPLASSKLGYLLV
-170 GVALQNVVQPGIS
+170 GVALQNVLQPAIATS
-183 TEEGSSSYSFVAPGF
+183 
-198 FGGDRDDAYNIPS
+198 DDAPAVVLFTESEAYKIPA

-223 RALEAKVELSLID
+223 RSLEAKIEASFID
-236 VFHSDKEGGDGM
+236 IMHDDDEGGEGF
-248 NLEESFTVTY
+248 NLETSFTLTY
-258 FLSPHLG
+258 YLSPHLG
-265 VRLRFTK
+265 VRGRFTK
-272 EGYPV
+272 EGYFV

-282 NVKDVSLFRYLAL
+282 NVKDVSIFRYLQL

-310 GFIWAVKLTSRFG
+310 GFIWAVKITSRFG

-395 KAAKA
+395 KAAKS

-409 PQSDQRAKYHFQLM
+409 PQSDQKAKYHFQLM
-423 NIDYKEGKYIDA
+423 NIDYKEGKYTEA
-435 MAKYQ
+435 MSKYQ

-469 QEAVD
+469 QESVD

-494 IAYSRMGKWDEA
+494 IAYSRLGKFEEA

-512 ITEQPVSNQ
+512 ITEQQYSNQ
-521 SERDLQ
+521 SEQDLQ
-527 DAAKV
+527 DAARV
-532 KLGHIYFSG
+532 KLGHLYFSG
-541 EKPDIAQAAQMYGQ
+541 EKADIAAAAQMYGQ

-569 IAWSFLKVNKPNEAM
+569 IAWSFLKVNKPDEAM

-604 LVIGYCHFMKK
+604 LVQGYCYFMKK
-615 DYNNAAKALEQAEK
+615 DYQNAAKSLEQAEAK
-629 RTEQPVVTVAA
+629 TEKPAVSVAA

-647 YDAMQDE
+647 YDAMQSE
-654 FDSVQVKALDLAR
+654 FDSVQVQALDLAR

-675 KKREALRPSFDKAN
+675 SKREALRPTFDKAN
-689 KTIEDYAAFTQKSI
+689 QAIEDYAAFTQRAI

-708 ESNRKRILD
+708 ESNRKRILE

-727 TKMSQGGASSEAA
+727 TKMGQGSTSSEAA
-740 QELESL
+740 QELEEL
-746 EDDLEMGGDDMGG
+746 EDLE
-759 SSDAGSSSEAPAPA
+759 
-773 GGDESAGGSSD
+773 
-784 ELGDDLGDDF
+784 

>member
-1 MMHTS
+1 MQNS
-6 FIKKATVFGLALAS
+6 VATRPC
-20 TSLFA
+20 T
-25 EATYSPHKYQQNDW
+25 NDW

-52 PAGISETDQ
+52 PAGIAETDQ
-61 FELSFGF
+61 LEFSAAF
-68 FSSISGEASQEYVSF
+68 FSSISGEASQEYVSVTF
-83 TYPIDYKHTWGFSFF
+83 PMDYKHTLGFSFF
-98 ENGASIDGGQDYVE
+98 ENGASIDGGKSYGE
-112 NAFMLGY
+112 YAFLLGY
-119 AYNLIQCIALGI
+119 AYNLMQCVALGI
-131 DISVLQINQ
+131 DLSILYINQ
-140 FDENKHISLGADVGL
+140 FDEVKQVTIGADVGVS
-155 NWNPIANSKFGYLLV
+155 WNPLASSKYGYLLV
-170 GVALQNVVQPGIS
+170 GVALQNIAQPGVAM
-183 TEEGSSSYSFVAPGF
+183 EDKNGFVAPGF
-198 FGGDRDDAYNIPS
+198 FGGDRTDAYNIPS
-211 NLNFSLFYRGLN
+211 NLNFSLFYRGFN
-223 RALEAKVELSLID
+223 RLLEAKAEFSLID
-236 VFHSDKEGGDGM
+236 VFHAKTEGGDGA
-248 NLEESFTVTY
+248 NLEMSFTLTY
-258 FLSPHLG
+258 YLSPHLG

-282 NVKDVSLFRYLAL
+282 NVKDVSI
-295 DLEMSHDDLYAKKNR
+295 HDDLYAKKNR

-395 KAAKA
+395 KAAKS

-469 QEAVD
+469 QESVD

-494 IAYSRMGKWDEA
+494 IAYSRLGKFDEA

-541 EKPDIAQAAQMYGQ
+541 EKSDIPAAAQMYGQ
-555 VQAGSPVYDEAMLG
+555 VQPGSPVYDEAMLG
-569 IAWSFLKVNKPNEAM
+569 IAWSFLKVNKPDEAI
-584 KPAQWIISNLPESF
+584 KPAQWIIKNMPESF

-604 LVIGYCHFMKK
+604 LVQGYCYFIKK
-615 DYNNAAKALEQAEK
+615 DYNNAVKSLEQAEK

-647 YDAMQDE
+647 YDSMQDE

-667 QLPTPRVE
+667 QLPTPRVQS
-675 KKREALRPSFDKAN
+675 KREALQPSFDKAN
-689 KTIEDYAAFTQKSI
+689 QAIEDYAAFTQKAI

-727 TKMSQGGASSEAA
+727 TKMGQGAANSEAA

-746 EDDLEMGGDDMGG
+746 DDDL
-759 SSDAGSSSEAPAPA
+759 
-773 GGDESAGGSSD
+773 
-784 ELGDDLGDDF
+784 DLGDDDGGLE

>member
-1 MMHTS
+1 MLRTS
-6 FIKKATVFGLALAS
+6 FIKTSALGLAVAS

-25 EATYSPHKYQQNDW
+25 EATYTPNKYQQNDW

-61 FELSFGF
+61 LEFSAAF
-68 FSSISGEASQEYVSF
+68 FSTISGEASQEYVSL
-83 TYPIDYKHTWGFSFF
+83 TYPIDYKHTLGFSLF
-98 ENGASIDGGQDYVE
+98 ENGASIEGGESYGEIAAQ
-112 NAFMLGY
+112 FGY
-119 AYNLIQCIALGI
+119 AYRLFHLLSLGVNL
-131 DISVLQINQ
+131 DVLYINQ
-140 FDENKHISLGADVGL
+140 FDELKQLTVGADVGL
-155 NWNPIANSKFGYLLV
+155 SWNPLASSKYGYLLI
-170 GVALQNVVQPGIS
+170 GVAVQNLLAPAVSEADGD
-183 TEEGSSSYSFVAPGF
+183 GSFKFVLMGAA
-198 FGGDRDDAYNIPS
+198 DAYKIPT
-211 NLNFSLFYRGLN
+211 NLNVSFFYRGFN
-223 RALEAKVELSLID
+223 RLLEMKAEFSLID
-236 VFHSDKEGGDGM
+236 IIHDSDEGGKGA
-248 NLEESFTVTY
+248 NLEMSFTLTY
-258 FLSPHLG
+258 YLSSHLG
-265 VRLRFTK
+265 VRARFTK

-277 AGATV
+277 IGATV
-282 NVKDVSLFRYLAL
+282 NVKDVSIFRYLAL
-295 DLEMSHDDLYAKKNR
+295 DLEMSHDDLWAKKNR
-310 GFIWAVKLTSRFG
+310 GFVWAVKLTSRFG

-395 KAAKA
+395 KAAKS

-423 NIDYKEGKYIDA
+423 NIDYKEGKYTEA
-435 MAKYQ
+435 MTKYQ

-469 QEAVD
+469 QECVD
-474 LLAAILPG
+474 LLASILPG

-494 IAYSRMGKWDEA
+494 IANSRMGKFDEA

-527 DAAKV
+527 DAARV
-532 KLGHIYFSG
+532 KLGHLFFSG
-541 EKPDIAQAAQMYGQ
+541 EKPDIAAAAQMYGQ
-555 VQAGSPVYDEAMLG
+555 VQKESPVFDEAMLG
-569 IAWSFLKVNKPNEAM
+569 IAWSFLKVNKPDEAI
-584 KPAQWIISNLPESF
+584 KPAKWIISNLPESF

-615 DYNNAAKALEQAEK
+615 NYQDALEALTQAEK
-629 RTEQPVVTVAA
+629 RTEQPIVSVAA

-647 YDAMQDE
+647 YDAMQSQ
-654 FDSVQVKALDLAR
+654 FDSVQVLALDLAR

-675 KKREALRPSFDKAN
+675 SKREALRPTFNKAN
-689 KTIEDYAAFTQKSI
+689 QAIEDYASFMQRSI

-717 DAGFTLATVK
+717 DAGFTKATLLS
-727 TKMSQGGASSEAA
+727 KMGGAGGGSSKNSGASEMP
-740 QELESL
+740 SL
-746 EDDLEMGGDDMGG
+746 EDDL
-759 SSDAGSSSEAPAPA
+759 
-773 GGDESAGGSSD
+773 
-784 ELGDDLGDDF
+784 

>member
-1 MMHTS
+1 MLRTS
-6 FIKKATVFGLALAS
+6 FIKTSALGLAVAS

-25 EATYSPHKYQQNDW
+25 EATYTPNKYQQNDW

-61 FELSFGF
+61 LEFSAAF
-68 FSSISGEASQEYVSF
+68 FSTISGEASQEYVSL
-83 TYPIDYKHTWGFSFF
+83 TYPIDYKHTLGFSLF
-98 ENGASIDGGQDYVE
+98 ENGASIEGGESYGEIAAQ
-112 NAFMLGY
+112 FGY
-119 AYNLIQCIALGI
+119 AYRLFHLLSLGVNL
-131 DISVLQINQ
+131 DVLYINQ
-140 FDENKHISLGADVGL
+140 FDELKQLTVGADVGL
-155 NWNPIANSKFGYLLV
+155 SWNPLASSKYGYLLI
-170 GVALQNVVQPGIS
+170 GVAVQNLLAPAVSEADGD
-183 TEEGSSSYSFVAPGF
+183 GSFKFVLMGAA
-198 FGGDRDDAYNIPS
+198 DAYKIPT
-211 NLNFSLFYRGLN
+211 NLNVSFFYRGFN
-223 RALEAKVELSLID
+223 RLLEMKAEFSLID
-236 VFHSDKEGGDGM
+236 IIHDSDEGGKGA
-248 NLEESFTVTY
+248 NLEMSFTLTY
-258 FLSPHLG
+258 YLSSHLG
-265 VRLRFTK
+265 VRARFTK

-277 AGATV
+277 IGATV
-282 NVKDVSLFRYLAL
+282 NVKDVSIFRYLAL
-295 DLEMSHDDLYAKKNR
+295 DLEMSHDDLWAKKNR
-310 GFIWAVKLTSRFG
+310 GFVWAVKLTSRFG

-395 KAAKA
+395 KAAKS

-423 NIDYKEGKYIDA
+423 NIDYKEGKYTEA

-469 QEAVD
+469 QESVD
-474 LLAAILPG
+474 LLASILPG

-494 IAYSRMGKWDEA
+494 IANSRMGKFDEA

-527 DAAKV
+527 DAARV
-532 KLGHIYFSG
+532 KLGHLFFSG
-541 EKPDIAQAAQMYGQ
+541 EKPDIAAAAQMYGQ
-555 VQAGSPVYDEAMLG
+555 VQKESPVFDEAMLG
-569 IAWSFLKVNKPNEAM
+569 IAWSFLKVNKPDEAI
-584 KPAQWIISNLPESF
+584 KPAKWIISNLPESF

-615 DYNNAAKALEQAEK
+615 NYQDALEALTQAEK
-629 RTEQPVVTVAA
+629 RTEQPIVSVAA

-647 YDAMQDE
+647 YDAMQSQ
-654 FDSVQVKALDLAR
+654 FDSVQVIALDLAR

-675 KKREALRPSFDKAN
+675 SKREALRPTFNKAN
-689 KTIEDYAAFTQKSI
+689 QAIEDYASFMQRSI

-717 DAGFTLATVK
+717 DAGFTKATLLS
-727 TKMSQGGASSEAA
+727 KMGGAGGGSSKNSGASEMP
-740 QELESL
+740 SL
-746 EDDLEMGGDDMGG
+746 EDDL
-759 SSDAGSSSEAPAPA
+759 
-773 GGDESAGGSSD
+773 
-784 ELGDDLGDDF
+784 

>member
-83 TYPIDYKHTWGFSFF
+83 TYPVDYKHTWGFSFF
-98 ENGASIDGGQDYVE
+98 ENGASIDGGQSYTE

-119 AYNLIQCIALGI
+119 AYNLIHCIALGI

-140 FDENKHISLGADVGL
+140 FDENKHISLGSDIGI
-155 NWNPIANSKFGYLLV
+155 NWNPMANSRFGYLLI
-170 GVALQNVVQPGIS
+170 GVALQNIVQPGIS

-198 FGGDRDDAYNIPS
+198 FGSDRDDAYNIPS

-236 VFHSDKEGGDGM
+236 VFHSDSEGGDGM

-282 NVKDVSLFRYLAL
+282 NVKDVSIFRYLAL

-423 NIDYKEGKYIDA
+423 NIDYKEGKYTEA
-435 MAKYQ
+435 MTKYQ

-555 VQAGSPVYDEAMLG
+555 VQPGSPVYDEAMLG

-727 TKMSQGGASSEAA
+727 TKMSQGSASSEAA

-746 EDDLEMGGDDMGG
+746 EDDLDVGGDDMGG

>member
-1 MMHTS
+1 MRTS
-6 FIKKATVFGLALAS
+6 VIKTAVLGLTVAS

-61 FELSFGF
+61 LEFSAAF
-68 FSSISGEASQEYVSF
+68 FSSISGEASQEYVSLTF
-83 TYPIDYKHTWGFSFF
+83 PMDYKHTLGFSFF
-98 ENGASIDGGQDYVE
+98 ENGASIDGGKSYGE
-112 NAFMLGY
+112 YAFLLGY
-119 AYNLIQCIALGI
+119 AYRLMHCIALGI
-131 DISVLQINQ
+131 DVSVLYINQ
-140 FDENKHISLGADVGL
+140 FDDVKQVTVGSDVGL
-155 NWNPIANSKFGYLLV
+155 SWNPLNSSKFGYLLV
-170 GVALQNVVQPGIS
+170 GVALQNIAQPGVS
-183 TEEGSSSYSFVAPGF
+183 MEDNGGFVAPGF

-211 NLNFSLFYRGLN
+211 NLNFSLFWRGFN
-223 RALEAKVELSLID
+223 RVIEAKAELSLID
-236 VFHSDKEGGDGM
+236 VFHSDSEGGEGLNPEM
-248 NLEESFTVTY
+248 SFTLTY
-258 FLSPHLG
+258 YLSPHLG

-282 NVKDVSLFRYLAL
+282 NVKDVSIFRYLAL

-395 KAAKA
+395 KAAKS

-469 QEAVD
+469 QESVD
-474 LLAAILPG
+474 LL
-482 NANYFYARYTMG
+482 
-494 IAYSRMGKWDEA
+494 GKFDEA

-541 EKPDIAQAAQMYGQ
+541 EKSDIPAAAQMYGQ
-555 VQAGSPVYDEAMLG
+555 VQPGSPVYDEAMLG
-569 IAWSFLKVNKPNEAM
+569 IAWSFLKVNKPDEAI
-584 KPAQWIISNLPESF
+584 KPAQWIIKNMPESF

-604 LVIGYCHFMKK
+604 LVQGYCYFIKK
-615 DYNNAAKALEQAEK
+615 DYNNAVKSLEQAEK

-647 YDAMQDE
+647 YDSMQDE

-667 QLPTPRVE
+667 QLPTPRVQS
-675 KKREALRPSFDKAN
+675 KREALQPSFDKAN
-689 KTIEDYAAFTQKSI
+689 QAIEDYAAFTQKAI

-727 TKMSQGGASSEAA
+727 TKMGQGAANSEAA

-746 EDDLEMGGDDMGG
+746 DDDL
-759 SSDAGSSSEAPAPA
+759 
-773 GGDESAGGSSD
+773 
-784 ELGDDLGDDF
+784 DLGDDDGGLE

>member
-1 MMHTS
+1 MHTS
-6 FIKKATVFGLALAS
+6 FIKTSVLGLTVAAS
-20 TSLFA
+20 SLFA
-25 EATYSPHKYQQNDW
+25 DATYSPHKYQQNDW

-52 PAGISETDQ
+52 PASIAETEQ
-61 FELSFGF
+61 LEFSAAF
-68 FSSISGEASQEYVSF
+68 FSSISGEASQEYVSLTF
-83 TYPIDYKHTWGFSFF
+83 PMDYKHTLGFSFF
-98 ENGASIDGGQDYVE
+98 ENGASIDGGKSYGE
-112 NAFMLGY
+112 YAFMFGY
-119 AYNLIQCIALGI
+119 AYNLFQLVSLGV
-131 DISVLQINQ
+131 DISVLYINQ
-140 FDENKHISLGADVGL
+140 FDDVKQVTFGSDIGIS
-155 NWNPIANSKFGYLLV
+155 WNPLASSKLGYLLV
-170 GVALQNVVQPGIS
+170 GVALQNVLQPAIATS
-183 TEEGSSSYSFVAPGF
+183 
-198 FGGDRDDAYNIPS
+198 DDAPAVVLFTESEAYKIPA

-223 RALEAKVELSLID
+223 RSLEAKIEASFID
-236 VFHSDKEGGDGM
+236 IMHDDEEGGEGF
-248 NLEESFTVTY
+248 NLETSFTLTY
-258 FLSPHLG
+258 YLSPHLG
-265 VRLRFTK
+265 VRGRFTK
-272 EGYPV
+272 EGYFV

-282 NVKDVSLFRYLAL
+282 NVKDVSIFRYLQL

-310 GFIWAVKLTSRFG
+310 GFIWAVKITSRFG

-395 KAAKA
+395 KAAKS

-409 PQSDQRAKYHFQLM
+409 PQSDQKAKYHFQLM
-423 NIDYKEGKYIDA
+423 NIDYKEGKYTEA
-435 MAKYQ
+435 MSKYQ

-469 QEAVD
+469 QESVD

-494 IAYSRMGKWDEA
+494 IAYSRLGKFEEA

-512 ITEQPVSNQ
+512 ITEQQYSNQ
-521 SERDLQ
+521 SEQDLQ
-527 DAAKV
+527 DAARV
-532 KLGHIYFSG
+532 KLGHLYFSG
-541 EKPDIAQAAQMYGQ
+541 EKADIAAAAQMYGQ

-569 IAWSFLKVNKPNEAM
+569 IAWSFLKVNKPDEAM
-584 KPAQWIISNLPESF
+584 KPAKWIISNLPESF

-604 LVIGYCHFMKK
+604 LVQGYCYFMKK
-615 DYNNAAKALEQAEK
+615 DYQNAAKSLEQAEAK
-629 RTEQPVVTVAA
+629 TEKPAVSVAA

-647 YDAMQDE
+647 YDAMQSE
-654 FDSVQVKALDLAR
+654 FDSVQVQALDLAR

-675 KKREALRPSFDKAN
+675 SKREALRPTFDKAN
-689 KTIEDYAAFTQKSI
+689 QAIEDYAAFTQRAI

-708 ESNRKRILD
+708 ESNRKRILE

-727 TKMSQGGASSEAA
+727 TKMGQGSTSSEAA
-740 QELESL
+740 QELEEL
-746 EDDLEMGGDDMGG
+746 EDLE
-759 SSDAGSSSEAPAPA
+759 
-773 GGDESAGGSSD
+773 
-784 ELGDDLGDDF
+784 

>member
-1 MMHTS
+1 MHTS
-6 FIKKATVFGLALAS
+6 FIKTSVLGLTVAAS
-20 TSLFA
+20 SLFA
-25 EATYSPHKYQQNDW
+25 DATYSPHKYQQNDW

-52 PAGISETDQ
+52 PASIAETEQ
-61 FELSFGF
+61 LEFSAAF
-68 FSSISGEASQEYVSF
+68 FSSISGEASQEYVSLTF
-83 TYPIDYKHTWGFSFF
+83 PMDYKHTLGFSFF
-98 ENGASIDGGQDYVE
+98 ENGASIDGGKSYGE
-112 NAFMLGY
+112 YAFMFGY
-119 AYNLIQCIALGI
+119 AYNLFQLISLGV
-131 DISVLQINQ
+131 DISVLYINQ
-140 FDENKHISLGADVGL
+140 FDDVKQVTFGSDIGIS
-155 NWNPIANSKFGYLLV
+155 WNPLASSKLGYLLV
-170 GVALQNVVQPGIS
+170 GVALQNVLQPAIATS
-183 TEEGSSSYSFVAPGF
+183 
-198 FGGDRDDAYNIPS
+198 DDAPAVVLFTESEAYKIPA

-223 RALEAKVELSLID
+223 RSLEAKIEASFID
-236 VFHSDKEGGDGM
+236 IMHDDEEGGEGF
-248 NLEESFTVTY
+248 NLETSFTLTY
-258 FLSPHLG
+258 YLSPHLG
-265 VRLRFTK
+265 VRGRFTK
-272 EGYPV
+272 EGYFV

-282 NVKDVSLFRYLAL
+282 NVKDVSIFRYLQL

-310 GFIWAVKLTSRFG
+310 GFIWAVKITSRFG

-395 KAAKA
+395 KAAKS

-409 PQSDQRAKYHFQLM
+409 PQSDQKAKYHFQLM
-423 NIDYKEGKYIDA
+423 NIDYKEGKYTEA
-435 MAKYQ
+435 MSKYQ

-469 QEAVD
+469 QESVD

-494 IAYSRMGKWDEA
+494 IAYSRLGKFEEA

-512 ITEQPVSNQ
+512 ITEQQYSNQ
-521 SERDLQ
+521 SEQDLQ
-527 DAAKV
+527 DAARV
-532 KLGHIYFSG
+532 KLGHLYFSG
-541 EKPDIAQAAQMYGQ
+541 EKADIAAAAQMYGQ
-555 VQAGSPVYDEAMLG
+555 VQPGSPVYDEAMLG
-569 IAWSFLKVNKPNEAM
+569 IAWSFLKVNKPDEAM
-584 KPAQWIISNLPESF
+584 KPAKWIISNLPESF

-604 LVIGYCHFMKK
+604 LVQGYCYFMKK
-615 DYNNAAKALEQAEK
+615 DYQNAAKSLEQAEAK
-629 RTEQPVVTVAA
+629 TEKPAVSVAA

-647 YDAMQDE
+647 YDAMQSE
-654 FDSVQVKALDLAR
+654 FDSVQVQALDLAR

-675 KKREALRPSFDKAN
+675 SKREALRPTFDKAN
-689 KTIEDYAAFTQKSI
+689 QAIEDYAAFTQRAI

-708 ESNRKRILD
+708 ESNRKRILE

-727 TKMSQGGASSEAA
+727 TKMGQGSTSSEAA
-740 QELESL
+740 QELEEL
-746 EDDLEMGGDDMGG
+746 EDLE
-759 SSDAGSSSEAPAPA
+759 
-773 GGDESAGGSSD
+773 
-784 ELGDDLGDDF
+784 

>member
-1 MMHTS
+1 V
-6 FIKKATVFGLALAS
+6 AAS
-20 TSLFA
+20 SLFA
-25 EATYSPHKYQQNDW
+25 DATYSPHKYQQNDW

-52 PAGISETDQ
+52 PASIAETEQ
-61 FELSFGF
+61 LEFSAAF
-68 FSSISGEASQEYVSF
+68 FSSISGEASQEYVSLTF
-83 TYPIDYKHTWGFSFF
+83 PMDYKHTLGFSFF
-98 ENGASIDGGQDYVE
+98 ENGASIDGGKSYGE
-112 NAFMLGY
+112 YAFMFGY
-119 AYNLIQCIALGI
+119 AYNLFQLISLGV
-131 DISVLQINQ
+131 DISVLYINQ
-140 FDENKHISLGADVGL
+140 FDDVKQVTFGSDIGIS
-155 NWNPIANSKFGYLLV
+155 WNPLASSKLGYLLV
-170 GVALQNVVQPGIS
+170 GVALQNVLQPAIATS
-183 TEEGSSSYSFVAPGF
+183 
-198 FGGDRDDAYNIPS
+198 DDAPAVVLFTESEAYKIPA

-223 RALEAKVELSLID
+223 RSLEAKIEASFID
-236 VFHSDKEGGDGM
+236 IMHDDEEGGEGF
-248 NLEESFTVTY
+248 NLETSFTLTY
-258 FLSPHLG
+258 YLSPHLG
-265 VRLRFTK
+265 VRGRFTK
-272 EGYPV
+272 EGYFV

-282 NVKDVSLFRYLAL
+282 NVKDVSIFRYLQL

-310 GFIWAVKLTSRFG
+310 GFIWAVKITSRFG

-395 KAAKA
+395 KAAKS

-409 PQSDQRAKYHFQLM
+409 PQSDQKAKYHFQLM
-423 NIDYKEGKYIDA
+423 NIDYKEGKYTEA
-435 MAKYQ
+435 MSKYQ

-469 QEAVD
+469 QESVD

-494 IAYSRMGKWDEA
+494 IAYSRLGKFEEA

-512 ITEQPVSNQ
+512 ITEQQYSNQ
-521 SERDLQ
+521 SEQDLQ
-527 DAAKV
+527 DAARV
-532 KLGHIYFSG
+532 KLGHLYFSG
-541 EKPDIAQAAQMYGQ
+541 EKADIAAAAQMYGQ
-555 VQAGSPVYDEAMLG
+555 VQPGSPVYDEAMLG
-569 IAWSFLKVNKPNEAM
+569 IAWSFLKVNKPDEAM
-584 KPAQWIISNLPESF
+584 KPAKWIISNLPESF

-604 LVIGYCHFMKK
+604 LVQGYCYFMKK
-615 DYNNAAKALEQAEK
+615 DYQNAAKSLEQAEAK
-629 RTEQPVVTVAA
+629 TEKPAVSVAA

-647 YDAMQDE
+647 YDAMQSE
-654 FDSVQVKALDLAR
+654 FDSVQVQALDLAR

-675 KKREALRPSFDKAN
+675 SKREALRPTFDKAN
-689 KTIEDYAAFTQKSI
+689 QAIEDYAAFTQRAI

-708 ESNRKRILD
+708 ESNRKRILE

-727 TKMSQGGASSEAA
+727 TKMGQGTTSSEAA
-740 QELESL
+740 QELEEL
-746 EDDLEMGGDDMGG
+746 EDLE
-759 SSDAGSSSEAPAPA
+759 
-773 GGDESAGGSSD
+773 
-784 ELGDDLGDDF
+784 

>member
-1 MMHTS
+1 MHTS
-6 FIKKATVFGLALAS
+6 FIKTSVLGLTVAAS
-20 TSLFA
+20 SLFA
-25 EATYSPHKYQQNDW
+25 EATYAPHKYQQNDW

-52 PAGISETDQ
+52 PASISETEQ
-61 FELSFGF
+61 LEFSAAF
-68 FSSISGEASQEYVSF
+68 FSSISGEASQEYLSLTF
-83 TYPIDYKHTWGFSFF
+83 PMDYKHTLGFSFF
-98 ENGASIDGGQDYVE
+98 ENGASIDGGKSYGE
-112 NAFMLGY
+112 YAFMFGY
-119 AYNLIQCIALGI
+119 AYNLFQLLSLGV
-131 DISVLQINQ
+131 DISVLYINQ
-140 FDENKHISLGADVGL
+140 FDEVTQLTVGSDIGL
-155 NWNPIANSKFGYLLV
+155 SWNPLASSKLGYLLV
-170 GVALQNVVQPGIS
+170 GVALQNILPPA
-183 TEEGSSSYSFVAPGF
+183 VATG
-198 FGGDRDDAYNIPS
+198 DDAPMFVLFTEDEAYKIPT
-211 NLNFSLFYRGLN
+211 NLNISLFYRGLN
-223 RALEAKVELSLID
+223 RSLEAKIEASLID
-236 VFHSDKEGGDGM
+236 IMHDEAEGGEGF
-248 NLEESFTVTY
+248 NLETSFTLTY
-258 FLSPHLG
+258 YLSPHLG
-265 VRLRFTK
+265 VRGRFTK
-272 EGYPV
+272 EGYFV

-282 NVKDVSLFRYLAL
+282 NVKDVSIFRYLSL

-310 GFIWAVKLTSRFG
+310 GFIWAVKITSRFG

-409 PQSDQRAKYHFQLM
+409 PQSDQKAKYHFQLM
-423 NIDYKEGKYIDA
+423 NIDYKEGKYTEA
-435 MAKYQ
+435 MSKYQ

-469 QEAVD
+469 QESVD

-494 IAYSRMGKWDEA
+494 IAYSRLGKFEEA

-512 ITEQPVSNQ
+512 ITEQQYSNQ
-521 SERDLQ
+521 SEQDLQ
-527 DAAKV
+527 DAARV

-541 EKPDIAQAAQMYGQ
+541 EKADIAAAAQMYGQ

-569 IAWSFLKVNKPNEAM
+569 IAWSFLKVNKPDDAM

-604 LVIGYCHFMKK
+604 LVQGYCYFMKK
-615 DYNNAAKALEQAEK
+615 DYKKAAASLEQAEAK
-629 RTEQPVVTVAA
+629 TEKPAVSVAA

-647 YDAMQDE
+647 FDAMQDE

-675 KKREALRPSFDKAN
+675 SKREALRPTFDKAN
-689 KTIEDYAAFTQKSI
+689 QAIEDYAAFTQRAI

-708 ESNRKRILD
+708 ESNRKRILE

-727 TKMSQGGASSEAA
+727 TKMGQGAASSEAA
-740 QELESL
+740 QELEDL
-746 EDDLEMGGDDMGG
+746 EDLE
-759 SSDAGSSSEAPAPA
+759 
-773 GGDESAGGSSD
+773 
-784 ELGDDLGDDF
+784 